1 MVEEAKTA
9 VEAVGPLARL
19 GVDWRLL
26 VAQLVNF
33 GLVLFVLAK
42 WVYKPLLKVMDE
54 RTAKLEQGIK
64 DAAAAAGAKEAASAE
79 KDQVVAEARQ
89 RARAIVEEAEKLS
102 LGLREEQV
110 KKAKTEV
117 ESIVAK
123 GKEQLAADRAAS
135 LAAAKAELADLVVAA
150 ASKVIG
156 TKMDSAAD
164 AALAKA
170 ALTDKR

>member
-1 MVEEAKTA
+1 MVEAQTA

-33 GLVLFVLAK
+33 GLVLFVMAK

-54 RTAKLEQGIK
+54 RASKIEQGIK
-64 DAAAAAGAKEAASAE
+64 DAAAAASAKDAASVE
-79 KDQVVAEARQ
+79 KDAVVGEARQ
-89 RARAIVEEAEKLS
+89 RARTIIEEAERLAVT
-102 LGLREEQV
+102 LRDEQV

-117 ESIVAK
+117 ESVVAK

-135 LAAAKAELADLVVAA
+135 LAAARAELADIVVAA
-150 ASKVIG
+150 ASKVLA
-156 TKMDSAAD
+156 TKMDGPAD

-170 ALTDKR
+170 ALAEKK

>member
-9 VEAVGPLARL
+9 VEAVSPLARL

-33 GLVLFVLAK
+33 GIVLFVMAK

-54 RTAKLEQGIK
+54 RAAKIEQGLK
-64 DAAAAAGAKEAASAE
+64 DAAAAAVAKATADSE
-79 KDQVVAEARQ
+79 KDVVVTEARQ
-89 RARAIVEEAEKLS
+89 RARAIVEEAEALALS
-102 LGLREEQV
+102 LREEQV

-123 GKEQLAADRAAS
+123 GKEQLTADRAAS

-170 ALTDKR
+170 ALTERR